1 MLRKKVYIWT
11 ITNPNAILE
20 DLKYSLLII
29 VLFIVDCLLGYTR
42 NRSDGCPEK
51 NDNVLRIALTKD
63 GGQMLKKLQRIEI
76 RIKGH

>member
-20 DLKYSLLII
+20 DLKYSFLII

-42 NRSDGCPEK
+42 NRSEGCHEK
-51 NDNVLRIALTKD
+51 NQNVLRIALAKD
-63 GGQMLKKLQRIEI
+63 RGQMLKKLQRIEI